1 VSRRAI
7 VITGGLLFFAL
18 LGGAAALAVGVN
30 WALSPALASAP
41 PAIFDVQPGTS
52 LGQVARDLE
61 SRGLIRSAIAFKWL
75 ARYRELDGA
84 LQVGEYEI
92 SAALAPS
99 EILTRISEGRVVT
112 YEVVIPE
119 GLTAVQIAPRIEAAG
134 LADAAA
140 FLAFASDPASA
151 GSLGVEGASLE
162 GYLFPETYRLSRGL
176 GVREVAKVLVDQ
188 FLRVWREIEPQAK
201 SQELSMLEVV
211 TLASIVEKETAAPGE
226 RPLIASVFRNRL
238 KRGMRLE
245 TDPTVIYGIPDF
257 DGNLRRRD
265 LENAANPY
273 NTYQIPGLPPGPIAN
288 PGADA
293 LRAVVNPAESEY
305 LFFVSR
311 NDGTHVFSKTYAEH
325 VRAVDQYQRRRS
337 R

>member
-7 VITGGLLFFAL
+7 AVSVALVVLTLL
-18 LGGAAALAVGVN
+18 GAAAVAGSLR

-41 PAIFDVQPGTS
+41 PAIFDVRAGAS

-61 SRGLIRSAIAFKWL
+61 ARGLIRSAIAFKLL
-75 ARYRELDGA
+75 ARYRQLDGVV
-84 LQVGEYEI
+84 QVGEYEL
-92 SAALAPS
+92 SAAFAPA
-99 EILTRISEGRVVT
+99 EILTRIVEGRVVV

-119 GLTAVQIAPRIEAAG
+119 GLIAARIAPRLEAAG
-134 LADAAA
+134 LVDAAA
-140 FLAFASDPASA
+140 FLAFASDRASA
-151 GSLGVEGASLE
+151 ESLGVEGVTLE
-162 GYLFPETYRLSRGL
+162 GYLFPETYRLPHGL

-188 FLRVWREIEPQAK
+188 FLQVWREIEPQARR
-201 SQELSMLEVV
+201 QELSMLEVV
-211 TLASIVEKETAAPGE
+211 TLASIVEKETAAPEE

-265 LENAANPY
+265 LENAENPY

-293 LRAVVNPAESEY
+293 LRAVVNPAESDY

-311 NDGTHVFSKTYAEH
+311 NDGTHVFSKTYSEH
-325 VRAVDQYQRRRS
+325 VRAVDQYQRKRS